1 MAARDEKQLQQELRQ
16 CEDTIQWYQKI
27 LENPG
32 VSQSAKD
39 AARDMLRQADRAK
52 QEILSRLQG

>member
-1 MAARDEKQLQQELRQ
+1 MTARDEKQLQQELLQ

-27 LENPG
+27 LSNPG

-39 AARDMLRQADRAK
+39 AAKDMLRQAERAK
-52 QEILSRLQG
+52 REIQSKLQG

>member
-1 MAARDEKQLQQELRQ
+1 MTTRDEKQLRQELLR

-27 LENPG
+27 LDNPG

-39 AARDMLRQADRAK
+39 AARDMLKQAERAK
-52 QEILSRLQG
+52 RELLSRLQG

>member
-39 AARDMLRQADRAK
+39 AARDMLRQAERAK

>member
-1 MAARDEKQLQQELRQ
+1 MIRDEKQLRQELLR

-27 LENPG
+27 LDNPG

-39 AARDMLRQADRAK
+39 AARDMLKQAERAK
-52 QEILSRLQG
+52 RELLSRLQG